1 MLFEIK
7 PKMGCIYVAE
17 VLRSDGTV
25 IKRSGE
31 SPNLLT
37 QYGLDVLNGANS
49 NNHTNL
55 IVGTGT
61 NPPSLSDT
69 ALTNPSAP
77 VGATTYSSRYDR
89 TGTIHYIETA
99 VTYTFAQGAV
109 VGNITEV
116 GLIYNSSV
124 VSLALFLDGSGIP
137 TAITVLSDEILRVI
151 VLARVYESPVQ
162 QGVLSILNGSNAVI
176 DEIPYETNVFITTTA
191 SSHKNL
197 RFNRTLNNGGIMG
210 STVAMTGVRDSGN
223 GYLATSGT
231 SSYNAT
237 YPVVDDVR
245 RLRITNNYPIGQG
258 NGVWRGFSGSIVGLL
273 DTGNDFKYR
282 VAFLDGK
289 SFTKTSSQLLTL
301 TVDIIASDAT

>member
-25 IKRSGE
+25 VKRSGE
-31 SPNLLT
+31 SPNIIT

-69 ALTNPSAP
+69 SLTNPSTS
-77 VGATTYSSRYDR
+77 VGATSGTSRYDR
-89 TGTIHYIETA
+89 TGTIHYVETA
-99 VTYTFAQGAV
+99 VTYTFAQGAI

-124 VSLALFLDGSGIP
+124 VSRALFLDGSGTP
-137 TAITVLSDEILRVI
+137 TAITVLSDEILRVT

-162 QGVLSILNGSNAVI
+162 QGVLSILDGSNTVV
-176 DEIPYETNVFITTTA
+176 DEIPYEANVFITTTA
-191 SSHKNL
+191 SSNMNL

-231 SSYNAT
+231 SSYNST
-237 YPVVDDVR
+237 YPTVEGVR
-245 RLRITNNYPIGQG
+245 RLRITNNFPIAQG

-273 DTGNDFKYR
+273 DSGSNYKYR

-289 SFTKTSSQLLTL
+289 TFTKTSSQLLTL
-301 TVDIIASDAT
+301 TVDIIASSAE